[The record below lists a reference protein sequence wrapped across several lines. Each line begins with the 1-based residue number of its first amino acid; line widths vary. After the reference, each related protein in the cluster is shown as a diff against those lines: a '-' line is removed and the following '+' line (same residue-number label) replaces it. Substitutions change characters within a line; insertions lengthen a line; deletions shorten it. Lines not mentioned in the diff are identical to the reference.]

1 MNDIKRVARLG
12 FEPRPL
18 GYEPNVVTFTLSRN
32 IFVDDERFELSTNGC
47 KPIVFPIKLKAHIFF
62 RTASGIR
69 TRTAPVKGV

>member
-62 RTASGIR
+62 VQHPGFE
-69 TRTAPVKGV
+69 PELHP